1 MVQSTEGFPK
11 HLDEQYDDQGDQHFS
26 GRLDTPL
33 HSGAFDLSDDQ
44 KMAVIEEH
52 FAEIMHALGLDL
64 TDDSLKGTPRRVA
77 KMFVQEIFSGL
88 HPDNKPKVSTFDNRY
103 EYSRMLVEKNIEV
116 TSTCEHHFLPILGKA
131 HVGYISSGRV
141 IGLSK
146 INRIVEYYARRP
158 QVQERMTR
166 QILEAL
172 KEALDSDDVIV
183 VIDAKHMCVL
193 ARGIKDNQ
201 SSTATLEYSGAF
213 EDPDLRQEF
222 FQLVHQE

>member
-146 INRIVEYYARRP
+146 INRIVDYYARRP